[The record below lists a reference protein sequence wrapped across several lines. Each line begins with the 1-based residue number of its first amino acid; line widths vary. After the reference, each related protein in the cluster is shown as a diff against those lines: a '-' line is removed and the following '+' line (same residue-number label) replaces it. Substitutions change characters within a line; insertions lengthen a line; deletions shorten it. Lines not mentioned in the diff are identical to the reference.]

1 MNIDTKLTVFE
12 GEIYEELKQK
22 KFIRWVNTLPV
33 ETKTLN
39 RLVKKGLAIKSVDDK
54 NYNGWKIKDV

>member
-12 GEIYEELKQK
+12 GEIYEELKQR

-33 ETKTLN
+33 ETKALN
-39 RLVKKGLAIKSVDDK
+39 RLVKKGLAVKSIDDK
-54 NYNGWKIKDV
+54 NYKGWKIKDV